1 MIYYILLLYKSYYID
16 IIINTIVT
24 FELSSYIPFIT
35 PNVYINRY
43 IANSIN
49 YIWRYSLFR

>member
-1 MIYYILLLYKSYYID
+1 MTYYISLYSSYYTD
-16 IIINTIVT
+16 IIINIVT
-24 FELSSYIPFIT
+24 FELSSYIQFIT
-35 PNVYINRY
+35 PNVYIKRY